1 MQLLEVP
8 PKSGYVW
15 LRQGIWLFRK
25 NPLAIMSLL
34 FAYLFGTLV
43 VSFVPVVGGLIS
55 LVLVPGLSV
64 GFMAACRDIIK
75 NKQVL
80 PQVLLDGFRG
90 HGKEV
95 ARRLLILGACYMGAT
110 VVAYLVSSLF
120 NGSELINKLLF
131 DGNVNRD
138 EVMNGTAGI
147 VAAMAFA
154 IAYIPVAMLFWFAP
168 VLVAW
173 HDITPVK
180 AIFFSWT
187 ACTRN
192 FRAFVVYGL
201 CVMLLAMVSSLL
213 LMVIMAVLGIFQYA
227 MLLLWPLSLLFAA
240 IVYCS
245 FYASYRG
252 CFGVQEIGAIDPNV
266 APPDE
271 A

>member
-25 NPLAIMSLL
+25 NPLAIMTLL
-34 FAYLFGTLV
+34 FAYLFGMLV
-43 VSFVPVVGGLIS
+43 ISIVPVVGGLVS

-90 HGKEV
+90 HGKEI
-95 ARRLLILGACYMGAT
+95 ARRLLILGGYYMLAT
-110 VVAYLVSSLF
+110 VIAYLVSSLF
-120 NGSELINKLLF
+120 DGSALLNKLLF
-131 DGNVNRD
+131 DGSVNRD
-138 EVMNGTAGI
+138 EVMNGTAGM
-147 VAAMAFA
+147 AAVLAFA
-154 IAYIPVAMLFWFAP
+154 LAYIPVAMLFWFAP
-168 VLVAW
+168 ILVAW
-173 HDITPVK
+173 HDIPPVK

-187 ACTRN
+187 ACVRN

-201 CVMLLAMVSSLL
+201 CVMLLAMATAMI
-213 LMVIMAVLGIFQYA
+213 LMVVMAVLGIFQYV
-227 MLLLWPLSLLFAA
+227 MLVIWPLSLLFAA
-240 IVYCS
+240 IMYCT

-266 APPDE
+266 SPPE

>member
-8 PKSGYVW
+8 PKSGYLW

-34 FAYLFGTLV
+34 FAYMFGTLLI
-43 VSFVPVVGGLIS
+43 SFVPIVGGPIL

-90 HGKEV
+90 HGKDI
-95 ARRLLILGACYMGAT
+95 ARRLLVLGGYYMAAT
-110 VVAYLVSSLF
+110 VAAYLISSLF
-120 NGSELINKLLF
+120 NGSELINNLLF

-138 EVMNGTAGI
+138 EIMNGTAGL
-147 VAAMAFA
+147 VAAIAFA

-192 FRAFVVYGL
+192 FRAFVVYAL
-201 CVMLLAMVSSLL
+201 CVMLLAAAASMILTI
-213 LMVIMAVLGIFQYA
+213 IMAVLGVFQYA
-227 MLLLWPLSLLFAA
+227 ILLVSPLSLLFAA
-240 IVYCS
+240 IIYCS

-252 CFGVQEIGAIDPNV
+252 CFGVQEIGALDPNV
-266 APPDE
+266 SPPE